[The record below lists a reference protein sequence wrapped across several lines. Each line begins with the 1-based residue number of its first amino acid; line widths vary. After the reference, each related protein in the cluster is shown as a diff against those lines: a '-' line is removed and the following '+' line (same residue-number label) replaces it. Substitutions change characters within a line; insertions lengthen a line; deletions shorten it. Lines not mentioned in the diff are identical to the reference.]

1 MIPSLF
7 IFAHQSPAVN
17 VRRHLLTIATV
28 LLVVI
33 ATAAQAQASLP
44 LSKRGGIDIDGNN
57 KSVLLVR
64 GTNNAGA
71 TQSPQL
77 LGGRLISGQF
87 QFTPQTDPGSNF
99 RLVGVTDFDGN
110 GKSDLAFQN
119 IVQGEFGDVR
129 SWIDFQPANE
139 RLFRQVKQVWDVQAV
154 GDLDGDG
161 LGDLVWRYVVSNSAD
176 TGVSYIWF
184 TNPTGAPLVRKR
196 GGAPLAW
203 KLLGAVDLNGDGAS
217 DMVYVSPDN
226 TIRVLMATAGRTC
239 ANFTAGVI
247 PAGFVAQALADFTGN
262 GRGDLLIR
270 HSTTGQMSLIS
281 LNATGIGLPIFN
293 GNPDDSNASCTATTA
308 TIANTLVSLP
318 PSDLTWQIHATGDF
332 NGDGVFDIVWL
343 RTDGSMAM
351 WQMNRNNA
359 APTVLTNVGTAPT
372 GMTNSQVFHGVAN
385 AVAPTSSF
393 SRIQAKIFAPS
404 CISCHTAGHPFAIQS
419 SLVLDDAVAYRN
431 TVNAT
436 VKNIHALADGLKQV
450 VPGNPGKSLLYQKL
464 LLWDPTKPQHFGSP
478 MPLGATSLS
487 VGQLEY
493 IKRWIETGAPESG
506 DSIEPALL
514 DDKTMP
520 SYAPFVPLPPP
531 ASGYQMVIE
540 PFLVQ
545 PHFERELFVLRELK
559 NPAPIYVSRIQT
571 RMRVNSHHLLIYTFQ
586 NNTPPAIIPP
596 ANLIRDIRSP
606 DGSLNFLNMLPMGY
620 HAFFAGSMTPEGE
633 YTFPAGIAL
642 QLPANT
648 KLDLNAHYANSSA
661 TTITGEAYVNLFTVP
676 AAQITQ
682 VARTLNLANTDIPL
696 PPMQRTT
703 HTKTFLFSSTTRIL
717 MLTSHTH
724 QLGERFVIRI
734 KGGARDGEVVYTNTE
749 WAHPAIVTF
758 HQPIILQAGE
768 GLTSEI
774 TYNNTTG
781 NLVNFGLTSLDEMG
795 IIFGYFY

>member
-1 MIPSLF
+1 M
-7 IFAHQSPAVN
+7 
-17 VRRHLLTIATV
+17 RRALTLLAT
-28 LLVVI
+28 LLVVMI
-33 ATAAQAQASLP
+33 ATAAQAQSSLP

-64 GTNNAGA
+64 GTNNTGA
-71 TQSPQL
+71 PRSPQM
-77 LGGRLISGQF
+77 LGGRLINGQF
-87 QFTPQTDPGSNF
+87 QFTSQADPGSNF

-129 SWIDFQPANE
+129 SWNDFQPANE
-139 RLFRQVKQVWDVQAV
+139 RLVRQVKQVWDVQAV

-184 TNPTGAPLVRKR
+184 TNPTGAPTVRKR
-196 GGAPLAW
+196 GGAPLTW
-203 KLLGAVDLNGDGAS
+203 KLLGAVDLNGDGGA
-217 DMVYVSPDN
+217 DMVYISPDN

-247 PAGFVAQALADFTGN
+247 PAGFVAQAFADFTGN

-270 HSTTGQMSLIS
+270 HATTGQMSLIA
-281 LNATGIGLPIFN
+281 LNAAGLVLPVFN
-293 GNPDDSNASCTATTA
+293 GNPDDPNASCTATTT
-308 TIANTLVSLP
+308 TIPNTLISLP
-318 PSDLTWQIHATGDF
+318 TSDLSWQIHATGDF
-332 NGDGVFDIVWL
+332 NGDGLFDIVWL
-343 RTDGSMAM
+343 RTDGTMAM

-372 GMTNSQVFHGVAN
+372 SMTNNQVFHGVAN
-385 AVAPTSSF
+385 AVTPTTSF
-393 SRIQAKIFAPS
+393 SRIQAKIFAPT
-404 CISCHTAGHPFAIQS
+404 CNSCHTVGHAFAIQS
-419 SLVLDDAVAYRN
+419 GLVLDDAVAYRN
-431 TVNAT
+431 SMNAP
-436 VKNIHALADGLKQV
+436 VKNTHAIADGMKQI
-450 VPGNPGKSLLYQKL
+450 VPRNLDKSLLYQKL

-493 IKRWIETGAPESG
+493 IKRWIESGAPESG

-520 SYAPFVPLPPP
+520 SYAPFVPLTPP
-531 ASGYQMVIE
+531 ASGYQMMIE
-540 PFLVQ
+540 SFLVQ
-545 PHFERELFVLRELK
+545 PNFERELFVLRELK
-559 NPAPIYVSRIQT
+559 NPAPIYVSKIET

-586 NNTPPAIIPP
+586 NNTPAALVPP
-596 ANLIRDIRSP
+596 ANLIRDIRNP

-620 HAFFAGSMTPEGE
+620 HTFFAGSMTPEGG

-648 KLDLNAHYANSSA
+648 KLDLNAHYANSS
-661 TTITGEAYVNLFTVP
+661 TSSITGEAYVNLTTIPV
-676 AAQITQ
+676 AQVTQ

-696 PPMQRTT
+696 LPMQRTT
-703 HTKTFLFSSTTRIL
+703 HTKTFLFSATTRIL

-734 KGGARDGEVVYTNTE
+734 KGGSRDGEVVYTNTE

-758 HQPIILQAGE
+758 NQPIVLQAGE

-774 TYNNTTG
+774 TYNNNTG
-781 NLVNFGLTSLDEMG
+781 NQVNFGLTSVDEMG
-795 IIFGYFY
+795 IIFGYYY